1 MAQTKFPAVQ
11 ARPVFALFRIT
22 EDAKQLVGIF
32 AEHED
37 AVAYATLRKVESW
50 HIDGVNLYPCY
61 GSDAVIGAA
70 RLIFAAGITTDAR
83 EAIEMVRAERYK
95 RGLPCE

>member
-1 MAQTKFPAVQ
+1 MVKSGFPAVQ

-22 EDAKQLVGIF
+22 EDAKQLVGVF

-37 AVAYATLRKVESW
+37 AVSYARAYKIESW
-50 HIDGVNLYPCY
+50 HIDGVNLFPCY

-70 RLIFAAGITTDAR
+70 RMIFDMGIETDAR
-83 EAIEMVRAERYK
+83 EAINMVRREREK